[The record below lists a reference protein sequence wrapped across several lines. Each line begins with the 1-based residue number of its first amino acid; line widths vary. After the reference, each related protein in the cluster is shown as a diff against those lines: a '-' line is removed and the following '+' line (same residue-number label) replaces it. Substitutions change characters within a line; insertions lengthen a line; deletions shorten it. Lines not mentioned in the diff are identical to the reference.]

1 MTRDSIRQA
10 VNIVALV
17 ATLIVNTLSNALPIN
32 GQTAAQISNRL
43 PVLFVP
49 ANYVFSI
56 WGLIYILLIGFIVY
70 QALPA
75 QRHNALLRRISP
87 WFVLSCAA
95 NITWL
100 LFFHYNQFV
109 LSMVVMLVLLYALIT
124 IYRHVR
130 AANAAA
136 SRAESVWVRGT
147 FSVYLGWITVATIA
161 NAAYTLLDAGWGGFG
176 IADTTWTVLL
186 LLVAAAL
193 TAYILLTRRDLAY
206 AGVILWALVGIVVKQ
221 SAIAPVAITAGL
233 MVAVV
238 LVAAVISLLRT
249 RSAPTRAA
257 A

>member
-1 MTRDSIRQA
+1 MSRDSIRQA
-10 VNIVALV
+10 INVVALV
-17 ATLIVNTLSNALPIN
+17 ATLIVNTLSNTLPIN

-56 WGLIYILLIGFIVY
+56 WGLIYVLLIGFVVY

-87 WFVLSCAA
+87 WFVLSCVA

-100 LFFHYNQFV
+100 LFFHYNQFA
-109 LSMVVMLVLLYALIT
+109 LSMVVMLALLFALIT

-130 AANAAA
+130 SAGA
-136 SRAESVWVRGT
+136 SSRGEAIFVRGT

-161 NAAYTLLDAGWGGFG
+161 NAAYTLLEAGWDGFG
-176 IADTTWTVLL
+176 IADTTWTLLL
-186 LLVAAAL
+186 LLVAAGL
-193 TAYILLTRRDLAY
+193 TSYILLTRRDLAY
-206 AGVILWALVGIVVKQ
+206 AAVILWALVGIVVKQ
-221 SAIAPVAITAGL
+221 AAVAPVALTAGI
-233 MVAVV
+233 MIAVIVAVAVV
-238 LVAAVISLLRT
+238 SMVRT
-249 RSAPTRAA
+249 RAVPAHAA